1 MLFRFKHRTVRL
13 AVLSTMI
20 FSLVLSVFTIVP
32 AYARDSQFTRQ
43 GAGPMYWISYEHQ
56 YTNNTFMPEDR
67 WKANIDWFAENLKPY
82 GYDMVSTD
90 GWIEGATLLNRN
102 GYILSHN
109 DSWITNPLGEPSRPV
124 TSNVYGGLINGDF
137 EAPDTVGWTFTGSAL
152 HGINTDSG
160 TGNKSLYTWFGTPHE
175 ETVSQTVYLAN
186 GTYRVSALSKTKNGM
201 AASGIGAELRAKGY
215 DASNPSATVVQSVYS
230 ESWKKY
236 SSIVNVTSGKLSLE
250 FYYNSIPQN
259 FGNAGLDLDD
269 VKVEPAVNNYAVN
282 GDFEQD
288 ETIGWTFGG
297 GFLKGRN
304 PDTNPESLAGS
315 SLWTWNWEPVVQTI
329 TQSVDLP
336 NGRYQ
341 VSANAKIKNEMDTNG
356 STAQLFVRD
365 YDSLNPQAAITR
377 NITSKL
383 WSGSHIST
391 QVDVTSGKL
400 TLQFYVNSKGNGGI
414 DLDDVKI
421 EPAQQDSS
429 SGYAEDLY
437 PNGHTWKYW
446 ADYVHSK
453 GLKLGIYYNPLWVSP
468 EVVNHPDK
476 YKVVGTDTPVADLVI
491 KDPNGDPIGG
501 DRFNGGQGNAR
512 SLYWLNVDHPLAKQ
526 FLQGYIDYFKA
537 QGADF
542 LRVDFLSWYETGTD
556 AGSPSPIGNG
566 HRRDQYEKALQWM
579 SEATGKNGMFLSLV
593 MPHLKNHGELE
604 RKYGDMIRIDEDV
617 FEGGWAHV
625 SGRRQT
631 WQDVWSQWANE
642 FQGFTGFSDIS
653 GRGSLISDGDFIRF
667 NRFSGRYADNERKT
681 EISLMTLAGSPITI
695 ADQYDTVGDSIQ
707 YYQNPEIIELNKLG
721 FAGKP
726 IFYTNEH
733 YKNNVSRDSERWA
746 GQLPDGSWIVGL
758 FNRSDEQKAQSI
770 DFAKDLGIKEGAYVR
785 DLWKHEDLG
794 DKTLYSQVL
803 EPHDSVVLKIVP
815 KTTVKTFQTEAS
827 SYDGGAVFNNSNSGF
842 SGYGYIE
849 GLSQAGAK
857 TSFAVSVPKAGEYP
871 LSVLYANGTGADS
884 TVTVSVNDINN
895 PAAPLPVGAPAR
907 WTFASQGDWNQW
919 KAKEQTVQLAQ
930 GLNFITLEHGASDA
944 GEIKVDSIQVK
955 VGASVEIVNGDFET
969 GNDQGWTTVT
979 AGLSGVDSNDAYQGS
994 KKYLYFPVGSPGEA
1008 TFSQTLSNIPNG
1020 SYRISAQVKYMPHL
1034 DPHLAQGG
1042 KAELRGIQS
1051 GGTDATNIVPNITND
1066 TPSDPETGK
1075 YNADRF
1081 AYRKFTL
1088 DTNVTANE
1096 LTVQFYLNATVGDTS
1111 LQIDNVEIERLDSN
1125 QAIPEL
1131 PLLNTGFNDGF
1142 TNWSRSNAVNQSIRN
1157 EGSNAFAT
1165 VSGDSGYAADLWQFA
1180 AAPKSGAY
1188 TIKARTRSNGK
1199 FADANLYV
1207 SYSGGIKKAVIPA
1220 NADWTDVAIPNVQLQ
1235 RGEVAKIG
1243 VLANGQAGGVLDIDD
1258 VQAVQTGDQ
1267 SYTNVRFLG
1276 DYQSHTVSDDQK
1288 SVIFQADGAKVKLE
1302 FIKDD
1307 IAKVWMERYGEFAK
1321 KQSFVVKNEAPA
1333 VVPSVSDNGDYI
1345 KVQTPALTVRAYKQ
1359 PFRLAFYDST
1369 NTKLYTGERSTGG
1382 SGYNGDTG
1390 VYQYMALDPNEHF
1403 YGLGIDRDAQSL
1415 DRRGKK
1421 VVMNNAMTSGY
1432 GGNTSD
1438 ISGTFFTSTKGYG
1451 IYFDNTQQNAV
1462 FDMGNEDS
1470 SYYSFSSPNGD
1481 LVYYFLSGGP
1491 EGSLPNVIQ
1500 NYASLTGTAPLP
1512 PKWALGYIQSKYGY
1526 RTWDETNNI
1535 VDTFRNKNIPVDG
1548 IVLDAYWAAANRYFD
1563 FTWSN
1568 DFAAPKEHMDA
1579 LKQKGVKISTIV
1591 DPYVQVT
1598 AGNFNEGDQK
1608 GYFVKDA
1615 SGKTIIY
1622 KAWYGDAGL
1631 IDFTNSEAAKWYTD
1645 QVKTLYDAGVRGW
1658 WIDLNE
1664 PERETDGL
1672 RDQFAAGS
1680 AGEIRNVYALNEA
1693 KAFYDGQRRYTNDRV
1708 WSLARSGFSGIQ
1720 RYGTTVWTGDVDSSW
1735 DALTHNL
1742 QLGLSSGLSGIP
1754 YFTNDT
1760 GGFRGSKPSDELY
1773 ARWMQ
1778 AAAFMPVFR
1787 AHGDDTSGNG
1797 KREPWEY
1804 PSVEGIVK
1812 DTIKQRYRLL
1822 PYIYSAAK
1830 ETQQNNTPI
1839 MRALVVDHPSDP
1851 NVVNL
1856 VDEWLFG
1863 QSLLVAP
1870 VHEQGAAQRNVYLPS
1885 GVWYEWNGNN
1895 VYSGGQTA
1903 ANVAAPLDK
1912 IPLFVKEGSI
1922 IPLRPDE
1929 NYVGETA
1936 DDNLTLKIYP
1946 LTGGGTSRFTLYE
1959 DDGQTYGYESG
1970 NAATTDIQAE
1980 KNESGVTLTI
1990 DAIQGQYDGIVL
2002 NRTWAAE
2009 VKADLTDGEKIASV
2023 KRNGTLLTEA
2033 ASKVDVDNGK
2043 DLWFYDAAA
2052 GLVYIK
2058 TDKVSTAESQSIEI
2072 GLANSS
2078 DKLITNVGLSPVM
2091 QDGGKDTP
2099 VSVRVNTFN
2108 VSDNTPV
2115 TAKLVNADGKTP
2127 VFGVQAAA
2135 SVINNGSSALTL
2147 TVPSSVPAGNYSVI
2161 VEVEGIAPVSKP
2173 YIVLPRIEDSFDI
2186 KTQFNMDKLRRDQYL
2201 ESAVQITNKTG
2212 NAQKVLAIVALYDD
2226 NGTVLLNHSAVSGAV
2241 NPGETRNLTG
2251 GFQIPGNVSG
2261 KLVKVFV
2268 WDGDSILTSN
2278 MQPLSS
2284 VVILAP

>member
-1 MLFRFKHRTVRL
+1 MLFRIRHRTVRL
-13 AVLSTMI
+13 AVLSI
-20 FSLVLSVFTIVP
+20 LLLSLVLSLVNIAP
-32 AYARDSQFTRQ
+32 AYARDSGFTRQ

-56 YTNNTFMPEDR
+56 FTNNTYMPEDR
-67 WKANIDWFAENLKPY
+67 WKANIDWMAEKLKPY

-109 DSWITNPLGEPSRPV
+109 DNWITNPLGEPSQTV
-124 TSNVYGGLINGDF
+124 TSNVYGGLTNGGF
-137 EAPDTVGWTFTGSAL
+137 ESLETVGWSFTGNAL
-152 HGINTDSG
+152 HGRNKDPG
-160 TGNKSLYTWFGTPHE
+160 TGNQSLWTWFGNPHE
-175 ETVSQTVYLAN
+175 ETVSQAVYLAN
-186 GTYRVSALSKTKNGM
+186 GTYRVSALAKTKNGM
-201 AASGIGAELRAKGY
+201 SANGIGAEIRVKGY
-215 DASNPSATVVQSVYS
+215 DSSDPSATVVESVYS

-236 SSIVNVTSGKLSLE
+236 SSIVKVTSGKLNLE
-250 FYYNSIPQN
+250 FYYNSVPQN

-269 VKVEPAVNNYAVN
+269 VKVEPVVHNYLVN

-288 ETIGWTFGG
+288 ENTGWSYGA

-304 PDTNPESLAGS
+304 PDTSPDSLAGN
-315 SLWTWNWEPVVQTI
+315 SLWTWNQDPIVQTV
-329 TQSVDLP
+329 TQSVYLP

-341 VSANAKIKNEMDTNG
+341 VSANAKIKNNMDTNG
-356 STAQLFVRD
+356 SVAQLIVNG
-365 YDSLNPQAAITR
+365 YDSANPQAAITR
-377 NITSKL
+377 NISSKL
-383 WSGSHIST
+383 WSGSNIST
-391 QVDVTSGKL
+391 QVNVTSGKL
-400 TLQFYVNSKGNGGI
+400 TLQFYVDSKGDGGI
-414 DLDDVKI
+414 DVDDVKI
-421 EPAQQDSS
+421 EPAQQNSS
-429 SGYAEDLY
+429 SGDAEDLY

-468 EVVNHPDK
+468 EVVNHPEK
-476 YKVVGTDTPVADLVI
+476 YKVAGTDTPVADLVI
-491 KDPNGDPIGG
+491 KDPNGDPLGG

-556 AGSPSPIGNG
+556 GVNKIGTP

-579 SEATGKNGMFLSLV
+579 SEATEKNNMVLSLV

-653 GRGSLISDGDFIRF
+653 GRGSLISDGDFIRL
-667 NRFSGRYADNERKT
+667 NTFSGRYADNERKT

-695 ADQYDTVGDSIQ
+695 ADQYDTVGDYIK

-721 FAGKP
+721 FVGKP
-726 IFYTNEH
+726 IYYTNEH
-733 YKNNVSRDSERWA
+733 YKNNVSRDSERWV
-746 GQLPDGSWIVGL
+746 GQLPDGSWVVGL
-758 FNRSDEQKAQSI
+758 FNRSDEQKAQTI

-794 DKTLYSQVL
+794 DKTLYSQLL
-803 EPHDSVVLKIVP
+803 EPHDSVVLKIIP
-815 KTTVKTFQTEAS
+815 KTTVKTFQTEVS
-827 SYDGGAVFNNSNSGF
+827 SYGGGAIFNNANSGF
-842 SGYGYIE
+842 SGFGYIE
-849 GLSQAGAK
+849 GLNQSGAK
-857 TSFAVSVPKAGEYP
+857 TSIAVSVPEAGEYP
-871 LSVLYANGTGADS
+871 LGILYANGTGAES
-884 TVTVSVNDINN
+884 SITVSVNDVNN
-895 PAAPLPVGAPAR
+895 PEAPVPAGSSAR
-907 WTFASQGDWNQW
+907 WIFPSQGDWNQW
-919 KAKEQTVQLAQ
+919 KTKEQTVQLAQ
-930 GLNFITLEHGASDA
+930 GLNIITLEHGVSDT
-944 GEIKVDSIQVK
+944 GEIKVDSIQIK
-955 VGASVEIVNGDFET
+955 VGQSVEIVNGNFET

-979 AGLSGVDSNDAYQGS
+979 TGLTGVDTNDAYQGS
-994 KKYLYFPVGSPGEA
+994 KKYLYFPADSTGEA
-1008 TFSQTLSNIPNG
+1008 TFSQTLANIPNG
-1020 SYRISAQVKYMPHL
+1020 AYRISAQVKYMPHA
-1034 DPHLAQGG
+1034 DPHLTQGG
-1042 KAELRGIQS
+1042 KVELSGIQP
-1051 GGTDATNIVPNITND
+1051 GGTAVTDIFPNIIND

-1075 YNADRF
+1075 YGADRF
-1081 AYRKFTL
+1081 AYQKITL

-1096 LTVQFYLNATVGDTS
+1096 LTVQFYLKATVGDTS
-1111 LQIDNVEIERLDSN
+1111 LQIDNVEIESLDAN

-1131 PLLNTGFNDGF
+1131 PLYNTGFDDGF
-1142 TNWSRSNAVNQSIRN
+1142 TNWSRTNILYQSIQS
-1157 EGSNAFAT
+1157 EGSNKFASF
-1165 VSGDSGYAADLWQFA
+1165 SGNSSYASDLWQSA
-1180 AAPKSGAY
+1180 AAPKSGQY
-1188 TIKARTRSNGK
+1188 TVKAKTRSKGT
-1199 FADANLYV
+1199 FDGANLYV
-1207 SYSGGIKKAVIPA
+1207 IYSGGVKKVAVPVS
-1220 NADWTDVAIPNVQLQ
+1220 ADWTDAAIPNVQLQ
-1235 RGEVAKIG
+1235 KGEVAKVG
-1243 VLANGQAGGVLDIDD
+1243 LLVNGQAGSTLDIDD
-1258 VQAVQTGDQ
+1258 VQVVLTGDQ
-1267 SYTNVRFLG
+1267 IYDNVRFLG
-1276 DYQSHTVSDDQK
+1276 NYQSHTVSDDQK
-1288 SVIFQADGAKVKLE
+1288 SVIFEAEGAKVKLD
-1302 FIKDD
+1302 FVKDD
-1307 IAKVWMERYGEFAK
+1307 IAKVWMEPTGTFDK
-1321 KQSFVVKNEAPA
+1321 KPSFVVRDEAA
-1333 VVPSVSDNGDYI
+1333 GVVPSVSDNGDYI

-1369 NTKLYTGERSTGG
+1369 NTKLLTGERNTGG
-1382 SGYNGDTG
+1382 LGYNGDTG
-1390 VYQYMALDPNEHF
+1390 VYQYMDLDPNEHF

-1470 SYYSFSSPNGD
+1470 GYYYFSSPNGEM
-1481 LVYYFLSGGP
+1481 VYYFLSGGP
-1491 EGSLPNVIQ
+1491 QGSLHNVLN
-1500 NYASLTGTAPLP
+1500 NYASLSGTAPLP
-1512 PKWALGYIQSKYGY
+1512 PKWALGYIQSRYGY
-1526 RTWDETNNI
+1526 RSWEETNNI
-1535 VDTFRNKNIPVDG
+1535 VDTFRSKNIPVDG
-1548 IVLDAYWAAANRYFD
+1548 VVLDAYWAALNHYFD

-1568 DFAAPKEHMDA
+1568 EFAAPKENMDV

-1591 DPYVQVT
+1591 DPYIQVT
-1598 AGNFNEGDQK
+1598 ASNFNEGDQK

-1631 IDFTNSEAAKWYTD
+1631 VDFTNPEAAKWYTD
-1645 QVKTLYDAGVRGW
+1645 QVKTLYDAGVRAW

-1664 PERETDGL
+1664 PEKETDGL
-1672 RDQFAAGS
+1672 RDRFAAGS

-1720 RYGTTVWTGDVDSSW
+1720 RYGTTVWSGDVDSSW

-1812 DTIKQRYRLL
+1812 DAIKQRYRLL

-1839 MRALVVDHPSDP
+1839 MRALVADHPSDP

-1856 VDEWLFG
+1856 QDEWLFG

-1870 VHEQGAAQRNVYLPS
+1870 VHVQGAAQRDVYLPS

-1895 VYSGGQTA
+1895 AYSGGQTA

-1912 IPLFVKEGSI
+1912 IPVFVKEGSI
-1922 IPLRPDE
+1922 IPLRPDQ

-1936 DDNLTLKIYP
+1936 DDNLTLKVYP
-1946 LTGGGTSRFTLYE
+1946 LTAGGTSRFTLYE

-1970 NAATTDIQAE
+1970 KAATTDIQAE

-1990 DAIQGQYDGIVL
+1990 GAIQGQYDGIVL
-2002 NRTWAAE
+2002 NRTWASE
-2009 VKADLTDGEKIASV
+2009 VKLDLAEGKKISAV
-2023 KRNGTLLTEA
+2023 KRNGSLLSKA
-2033 ASKVDVDNGK
+2033 ASKDEVSNGADV
-2043 DLWFYDAAA
+2043 WFYDAAA
-2052 GLVYIK
+2052 GTVYIK
-2058 TDKVSTAESQSIEI
+2058 TGKVSTAEGQSIEI
-2072 GLANSS
+2072 VLANSS
-2078 DKLITNVGLSPVM
+2078 DKLITNVSLSSVV
-2091 QDGGKDTP
+2091 QDAGKSTP
-2099 VSVRVNTFN
+2099 VAVSVNTFN
-2108 VSDNTPV
+2108 ISDNTPV

-2127 VFGVQAAA
+2127 VLGVEPAA
-2135 SVINNGSSALTL
+2135 SVVNNGLAALTL
-2147 TVPSSVPAGNYSVI
+2147 TVPALVPAGNYSVI
-2161 VEVEGIAPVSKP
+2161 VEAEGIAPVSKP
-2173 YIVLPRIEDSFDI
+2173 YVVLPRIEDSFDI
-2186 KTQFNMDKLRRDQYL
+2186 QTQFNLEKLRPDQYL
-2201 ESAVQITNKTG
+2201 ESAVHVTNKTG
-2212 NAQKVLAIVALYDD
+2212 NAQKVLAIVALYDE
-2226 NGTVLLNHSAVSGAV
+2226 NGTVLLNHSAVSGIVYA
-2241 NPGETRNLTG
+2241 GETRDLTG
-2251 GFQIPGNVSG
+2251 GFELPGNVSG

-2268 WDGDSILTSN
+2268 WDGESILTSA
-2278 MQPLSS
+2278 MKPLSS